1 MRGGSSTVPK
11 VPFNRP
17 FLPQKSH
24 DFLAQ
29 SLASAKLSGDGPL
42 SVQTAALLSTVTSG
56 GTHLLTPSC
65 THALEL
71 ACRLLDLGPGD
82 EVVMPSFNF
91 SSAATAVALTGA
103 TPVFIDVDV
112 KTKNMTSNGV
122 AEALTDRT
130 RAVIVLHYA
139 GVLAPVE
146 DIRHLTDSIGAYVIE
161 DGAHGLGVRTKQGTL
176 GSFGT
181 FATYSFHETKNV
193 QCGEGGSL
201 QINDPEFLE
210 RAEILREKGTNRQR
224 FFRGQVDKYTWVDQ
238 GSSWLLAEPLSALIL
253 GQLQVL
259 SEIQQS
265 RLDAFERYVDA
276 LEGWCAAHGF
286 EVDTMP
292 PDQEGAAH
300 LFALIAPDLKTRSEF
315 IQHLKDQ
322 GVTAAFHYQPL
333 DSSPAGRLLGRA
345 EACPVSAEL
354 GDRLVRLPLFTD
366 ISESEIDQ
374 VLSAVCAFKA
384 S

>member
-1 MRGGSSTVPK
+1 
-11 VPFNRP
+11 
-17 FLPQKSH
+17 
-24 DFLAQ
+24 
-29 SLASAKLSGDGPL
+29 
-42 SVQTAALLSTVTSG
+42 
-56 GTHLLTPSC
+56 
-65 THALEL
+65 
-71 ACRLLDLGPGD
+71 
-82 EVVMPSFNF
+82 MPSFNF